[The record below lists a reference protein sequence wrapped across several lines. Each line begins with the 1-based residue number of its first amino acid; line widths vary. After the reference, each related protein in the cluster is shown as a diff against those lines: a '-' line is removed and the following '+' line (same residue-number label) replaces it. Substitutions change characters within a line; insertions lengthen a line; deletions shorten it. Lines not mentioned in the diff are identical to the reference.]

1 VCGPA
6 WAQIGVSD
14 LAFGLSDES
23 ALRQLYELLRP
34 LREAPQRNPLAIL
47 TIGLIAAIVLNAV
60 GQVRLNQWQGAFY
73 DALAQRHVPAFLHE
87 LAVFLVI
94 VAFLLSLGV
103 AQTWIKQMIRAR
115 LREWLTLDLQNAWL
129 RQRRPFWLGFAGTA
143 GTNPDQR
150 IHEDANH
157 LTDLSSDLGIG
168 LLQSSLLLVSFVG
181 VLWGLSDQVA
191 FDIGGEIRTIP
202 GYMVWCAIGYAALGS
217 WLSWRV
223 GRPLVRINADRFQR
237 EAEFRQALVRIAEHA
252 DGIAVYGGERDE
264 ARALAGPFR
273 ALISAMVALAF
284 GLARLSWVTAGYGW
298 LAIIVPIIVAAPG
311 YFGGEL
317 SFGGL
322 MMVVGAFN
330 QVQSA
335 LRWFIDNIAQ
345 IADWRATLFRVEGFR
360 AVLETLE
367 TLGGDEGRIRIV
379 DHPEGHLRFQDFGV
393 QLTDGAAR
401 LEERDVEIGPGER
414 VVILGKARSGKSTA
428 FRAMASLWPWG
439 HGTIYLPPRDRMMFI
454 PQRPYLPVGRLREV
468 LSYPRDPQGFDD
480 AGLRGAL
487 NRTGL
492 DHLCTALDESRPW
505 DRALT
510 MDEQQRIAF
519 ARVVL
524 HRPGWIFLDE
534 AVDSCDV
541 EHHEMIMSIFKRELP
556 DATVVSMSQGVID
569 HFYTRELHMA
579 RVPDGRPLDLRP
591 DPDAP
596 EKTAPAAA
604 ALTVSD

>member
-1 VCGPA
+1 
-6 WAQIGVSD
+6 
-14 LAFGLSDES
+14 LAFGLSDGS
-23 ALRQLYELLRP
+23 ALRQLYALLRP

-47 TIGLIAAIVLNAV
+47 TIGLVVAIVLNAV
-60 GQVRLNQWQGAFY
+60 GQVRLNQWQGTFY

-87 LAVFLVI
+87 LVVFLVI

-103 AQTWIKQMIRAR
+103 AQTWVKQMIRAR

-129 RQRRPFWLGFAGTA
+129 KQRRPFLLGFADPIA
-143 GTNPDQR
+143 GANPDQR
-150 IHEDANH
+150 VHEDASH
-157 LTDLSSDLGIG
+157 LTDLASDLGIG

-202 GYMVWCAIGYAALGS
+202 GYMVWCAVGYAALGS
-217 WLSWRV
+217 WLSWGV
-223 GRPLVRINADRFQR
+223 GRPLVRLNADRFQR
-237 EAEFRQALVRIAEHA
+237 EAQFRQALVRIAEHA

-264 ARALAGPFR
+264 ARALAAPFK
-273 ALISAMVALAF
+273 ALISTMVALAF
-284 GLARLSWVTAGYGW
+284 GLARLNWVTGGYGW

-311 YFGGEL
+311 YFGGDL

-360 AVLETLE
+360 AVLDTLE
-367 TLGGDEGRIRIV
+367 TLGGDEGRIRIA

-401 LEERDVEIGPGER
+401 LEERDVEIKPGER

-439 HGTIYLPPRDRMMFI
+439 QGTIYLPPRDRMMFI
-454 PQRPYLPVGRLREV
+454 PQRPYLPLGRLREV
-468 LSYPRDPQGFDD
+468 LSYPRDPKGFDD
-480 AGLRGAL
+480 AGLREAL
-487 NRTGL
+487 TRTGL
-492 DHLCTALDESRPW
+492 DYLCTALDEARPW

-510 MDEQQRIAF
+510 VDEQQRIGF
-519 ARVVL
+519 ARLLL
-524 HRPGWIFLDE
+524 HRPDWIFLDE
-534 AVDSCDV
+534 AVDSCDL
-541 EHHEMIMSIFKRELP
+541 EHHQMILSIFKHELP
-556 DATVVSMSQGVID
+556 DATVVSMSQGAID
-569 HFYTRELHMA
+569 HFYTRTLHMV
-579 RVPDGRPLDLRP
+579 RIPDGKPLELRS
-591 DPDAP
+591 DPEVKDHAV
-596 EKTAPAAA
+596 PAEA
-604 ALTVSD
+604 ALSASG